1 MPLRK
6 TEAIVLR
13 RVQVR
18 DSSLFLVCL
27 TPDLGKVTLAARA
40 ARRPG
45 SATAEALQYFAV
57 AAIDFYQR
65 EKRGTDY
72 VSRAEA
78 KEHFSYISSE
88 EKRYGHAFAGLEFV
102 NLFLPEDEQN
112 RDVYYLLKRY
122 LRLLNEPRTTQLTR
136 ELLHFW
142 LLLCI
147 LAGYAP
153 QTGSCAVCGGEV
165 NGERLMFSPEL
176 GGVVCANCI
185 HADQLLQKVDLG
197 TLKVVGTLSETDIDA
212 KNKIELSRSQMR
224 QLHDLLV
231 AITEYHVGRRA
242 ELKSFDFLRKLDLFR
257 PDGGKSGKHT
267 G

>member
-1 MPLRK
+1 MPLQK
-6 TEAIVLR
+6 TQVIVLR
-13 RVQVR
+13 RTQVR
-18 DSSLFLVCL
+18 DSSLFLICL
-27 TPDLGKVTLAARA
+27 TPDLGKITLAARA

-45 SATAEALQYFAV
+45 SATAEALQYFTV

-65 EKRGTDY
+65 EKKGTDY
-72 VSRAEA
+72 ISKAEA
-78 KEHFSYISSE
+78 KEHFSNITGD

-112 RDVYYLLKRY
+112 REVYYLLKRF
-122 LRLLNEPRTTQLTR
+122 LRLLNNTGTTQLTR

-153 QTGSCAVCGGEV
+153 QTERCAVCGGEV
-165 NGERLMFSPEL
+165 KGERLMFSPEL
-176 GGVVCANCI
+176 GGVVCANCVST
-185 HADQLLQKVDLG
+185 DQLLQKVDLG

-212 KNKIELSRSQMR
+212 KKKIELSRSQMT

-242 ELKSFDFLRKLDLFR
+242 QLKSFDFLRKLDLFR